1 MTWKSMVHTVIWLV
15 GMYLF
20 LQYAM
25 PYIFPFVIGAF
36 LAFLL
41 DPLVVF
47 LVERT
52 RMTRAWAA
60 FLCILVLVTG
70 LGLFVSWA
78 VTRVAQEVSELY
90 GYLPQYYGEFNK
102 ILADVLN
109 MVGEFSQ
116 RLPDPLAR
124 IAQDQWNNLYTLVA
138 SIVAGAGGLV
148 KRLPGFSVSM
158 FFTIISSYFL
168 IRDRNAI
175 SESLRRV
182 LPDGAFASYKN
193 LESNIASG
201 IAAVIRAQVVLVLL
215 TMLVNIAGLRVLN
228 IRYAVVL
235 GALLAALDILPVVGP
250 GLVYVPWVLYHFI
263 WGSATT
269 GIALIIL
276 YGGVSFFRQVV
287 QTHII
292 GREMGLHPLVTLF
305 SLHLGYRLFGPI
317 GIIYGPL
324 VAMLILGLWGAG
336 LIPNEGGGNSCKT

>member
-1 MTWKSMVHTVIWLV
+1 MEKHGPYSDMAGRHVSVSPVCHAL
-15 GMYLF
+15 YLPVCNRRF
-20 LQYAM
+20 SGL
-25 PYIFPFVIGAF
+25 PP
-36 LAFLL
+36 

-70 LGLFVSWA
+70 LGFSFPGQSQGLPRKYRALRVSA
-78 VTRVAQEVSELY
+78 SILR
-90 GYLPQYYGEFNK
+90 EFNK

-138 SIVAGAGGLV
+138 SIVAGASGLV

-158 FFTIISSYFL
+158 FFTILSSYFL

-235 GALLAALDILPVVGP
+235 GALLAVLDILPVVGP

-292 GREMGLHPLVTLF
+292 GGK
-305 SLHLGYRLFGPI
+305 
-317 GIIYGPL
+317 
-324 VAMLILGLWGAG
+324 WGCT
-336 LIPNEGGGNSCKT
+336 PW